1 MSGVTTE
8 NPRDER
14 CEMALVQATHD
25 VVGNAW
31 AGHKDQ
37 LSYLGIHFIAKNI
50 ISHLLVLIISFGCNL
65 STLRGLR
72 KGEIGMERSGK
83 AKVRSQEGREAV
95 QAFPQESASRR
106 AGCTQISS
114 GRCLVLGITLFLN
127 LSSGNAYNTHTHGFE

>member
-25 VVGNAW
+25 VGGNAW

-50 ISHLLVLIISFGCNL
+50 ISHPLVLIISFGCNL
-65 STLRGLR
+65 SMLRG
-72 KGEIGMERSGK
+72 
-83 AKVRSQEGREAV
+83 
-95 QAFPQESASRR
+95 
-106 AGCTQISS
+106 
-114 GRCLVLGITLFLN
+114 
-127 LSSGNAYNTHTHGFE
+127 